1 MTPSPPTALVVCGA
15 LAADVRR
22 ILDERGWSAD
32 VYGVPAAYHMRPSKI
47 VDAVQ
52 EHLEDIRDRYQK
64 VIVVYGDCGTA
75 GELDRALE
83 RHASER
89 TSGEHCYEIFCGC
102 RFRELAERS
111 PTTYF
116 LTDYLAKN
124 WDDVVVREMGLDRAP
139 DLKAKLF
146 AGFTS
151 MTYLRQV
158 ADSDLVD
165 KARVIADDLGLPL
178 EIEDVGLE
186 ELEKELE
193 RLMGDDTT

>member
-1 MTPSPPTALVVCGA
+1 VTPSPPTALVVCGA